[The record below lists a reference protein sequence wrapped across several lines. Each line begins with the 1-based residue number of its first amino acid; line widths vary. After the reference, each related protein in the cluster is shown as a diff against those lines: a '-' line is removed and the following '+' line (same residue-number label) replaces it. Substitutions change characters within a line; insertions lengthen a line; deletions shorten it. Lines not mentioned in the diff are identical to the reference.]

1 MRSSNPVFS
10 RRGFSRDNGHAGF
23 NAAPQAGAA
32 TTGANPFAQ
41 GTAANPYATNPYAQ
55 QGTQPGAPAPARTD
69 AMTIDDVVT
78 RTAMTLGL
86 VVVAAAIAWWVM
98 PVDQANLGS
107 AYGVAIG
114 AAIIGFVLSL
124 VNSFKRRPSP
134 ALILTYAAFEGVFLG
149 IVSNIVSVYV
159 APGAA
164 MQAVLGTM
172 AVFAGVLI
180 AYRTGL
186 IRVTRRFY
194 GFVMAAAIG
203 SAVAPTHQERAP
215 RPAPCAGPRP
225 ACAAR
230 ERHAA
235 RRRRRPWQRR
245 WSATGQMT
253 WRSLTTPGFN
263 RYPRLP
269 TSAWPVPVPAVSA
282 LRHEMDRSFGP
293 RFIPISAVTW
303 ENDSPPGRRSHP
315 GGDSVTV
322 GARCDSD
329 TPW

>member
-32 TTGANPFAQ
+32 ATAGNPFAQ

-55 QGTQPGAPAPARTD
+55 QGTQPGAPARTD

-98 PVDQANLGS
+98 PVDQANLGT

-134 ALILTYAAFEGVFLG
+134 PLILLYAAFEGVFLG

-203 SAVAPTHQERAP
+203 FMLLMMVNMLFAVFGGGDGLGFRSGTLGIIFGIVAIVIGACILALNFKQVEDGIAYGAP
-215 RPAPCAGPRP
+215 REEAWL
-225 ACAAR
+225 AAF
-230 ERHAA
+230 
-235 RRRRRPWQRR
+235 
-245 WSATGQMT
+245 G
-253 WRSLTTPGFN
+253 LTVTLVWI
-263 RYPRLP
+263 YIEMLRLV
-269 TSAWPVPVPAVSA
+269 AI
-282 LRHEMDRSFGP
+282 LQ
-293 RFIPISAVTW
+293 
-303 ENDSPPGRRSHP
+303 
-315 GGDSVTV
+315 GD
-322 GARCDSD
+322 D
-329 TPW
+329 

>member
-23 NAAPQAGAA
+23 SAAPQAGAA

-134 ALILTYAAFEGVFLG
+134 PLILTYAAFEGVFLG

-203 SAVAPTHQERAP
+203 FMLLMMVNLLFAVFGGGDGLGVVFGIVAIVIGACILALNFKQVEDGIAYGAP
-215 RPAPCAGPRP
+215 REEAWL
-225 ACAAR
+225 AAF
-230 ERHAA
+230 
-235 RRRRRPWQRR
+235 
-245 WSATGQMT
+245 G
-253 WRSLTTPGFN
+253 LTVTLVWI
-263 RYPRLP
+263 YIEMLRLVAIL
-269 TSAWPVPVPAVSA
+269 S
-282 LRHEMDRSFGP
+282 
-293 RFIPISAVTW
+293 
-303 ENDSPPGRRSHP
+303 
-315 GGDSVTV
+315 GD
-322 GARCDSD
+322 D
-329 TPW
+329 